1 MPRYRHNF
9 RKLCNP
15 REHLGCPGCSVN
27 CTQTIYVLL
36 ILFGP
41 SEPLTS
47 KYIHIMTPCHKHP
60 NAGYLTACS
69 ISTMFVS
76 LQRNDC
82 TCFCNTTGSC
92 YEVTR
97 DYVYN
102 IVFTNNSGSILN
114 VAPVNITLNG
124 VKQPNKPFKANESE
138 APELEYYNMD

>member
-1 MPRYRHNF
+1 MPWYHHNS
-9 RKLCNP
+9 RKLWNP

-27 CTQTIYVLL
+27 CTQTIHVLL

-60 NAGYLTACS
+60 NTEYLTACS
-69 ISTMFVS
+69 ITTMFVS
-76 LQRNDC
+76 FQRKAC

-92 YEVTR
+92 YDVTR

-102 IVFTNNSGSILN
+102 IVPTSNGSYILN
-114 VAPVNITLNG
+114 VALVNITLNG
-124 VKQPNKPFKANESE
+124 EKQPNKSFKDKWSSNSRFWIS
-138 APELEYYNMD
+138 